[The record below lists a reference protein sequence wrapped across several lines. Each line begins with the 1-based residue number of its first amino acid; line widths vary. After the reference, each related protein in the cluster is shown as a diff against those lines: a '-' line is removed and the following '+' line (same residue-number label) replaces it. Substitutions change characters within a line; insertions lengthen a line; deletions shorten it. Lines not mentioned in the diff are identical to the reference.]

1 MTQSLDTKLAR
12 TAVAMSNCEEDQP
25 IDFCH
30 IVAVR
35 EAREE
40 ISRLTSENA
49 QLLSDVRTLQAEVDE
64 WRHYNQATTDKEHL
78 RRFTFGVLPKTEAT
92 DESGALTRWRTK

>member
-12 TAVAMSNCEEDQP
+12 TAVAMSNCDEDQP

-30 IVAVR
+30 IGAVR

-40 ISRLTSENA
+40 ISRLASENT
-49 QLLSDVRTLQAEVDE
+49 QLLSDVRTLQAEAEQSREMSKHVDPSKGN
-64 WRHYNQATTDKEHL
+64 HATCVKWCDAMD
-78 RRFTFGVLPKTEAT
+78 AT
-92 DESGALTRWRTK
+92 DASGALTRWRTK